1 MKQQLREVARG
12 RPGERF
18 RRYYEHAKRDRNSG
32 AAKERIVRIVLA
44 TVCFAIGLVLVF
56 IPGPAILFFFIGG
69 VLLASES
76 LFAARA
82 LDWAEVKARAAWDW
96 GARRWRRM
104 RGGRKRPRA

>member
-18 RRYYEHAKRDRNSG
+18 QRYYERARRDRKSG
-32 AAKERIVRIVLA
+32 AAKERVVRVVLA
-44 TVCFAIGLVLVF
+44 TICFAIGLVLVF

-76 LFAARA
+76 RLAARG
-82 LDWAEVKARAAWDW
+82 LDWSEIKVRAAWQW
-96 GARRWRRM
+96 ALGRWQRIRGRR
-104 RGGRKRPRA
+104 GPKRA